1 MVRVAQF
8 YLKVHPMFLCGS
20 CCSVLF
26 KGSCFCV
33 VRVAQFYLKVQPMFL
48 CGSCCSVLFDLCGV
62 LSTIV
67 WVFCWIFFLGGG
79 VVVVLFSFGH
89 SIVCLSPNYTS

>member
-26 KGSCFCV
+26 KGSSHVFV
-33 VRVAQFYLKVQPMFL
+33 ARVAQFYLKVHPMFL
-48 CGSCCSVLFDLCGV
+48 CGSCCSVLFKGSSHVFVWFV
-62 LSTIV
+62 LLS
-67 WVFCWIFFLGGG
+67 
-79 VVVVLFSFGH
+79 
-89 SIVCLSPNYTS
+89 SI

>member
-1 MVRVAQF
+1 
-8 YLKVHPMFLCGS
+8 MFLCGS

-33 VRVAQFYLKVQPMFL
+33 VRVAQFYLKVQPIFL

-67 WVFCWIFFLGGG
+67 WVFCWIFFGGGGGG